1 MMNKQHSLKSAFFKM
16 IIVLGLQV
24 ALILIS
30 ILWLGIHYVQQ
41 EILRHQTLLI
51 EALTEQT
58 ERYLTETEN
67 LITTVGT
74 SLPNFERSKQQYLLA
89 QTRSNYPRLNS
100 LYFINADGYV
110 TIEDTLQHDFS
121 TPLPGLDLSNTPY
134 FRHAQQ
140 SNLTYLSEPFISI
153 ANEKVSLTLAVPI
166 YQQKQFLGV
175 LVGEL
180 NLELLQN
187 TVERVH
193 LDPSTQVFIVA
204 KDGTVIA
211 HPQHVWVQ
219 ERRNLGNLTL
229 VQMGMS
235 GQRGF
240 RIFNENNTWL
250 LGSVATT
257 HNKWVVVTTQPL
269 FIAARS
275 IIMMVLLAALIL
287 GVNLLLLFN
296 MMRSQHTQIVQ
307 PLSMLVEEANVL
319 ANGTYRRLMVE
330 RLGTLQEVISLGRN
344 FDQMVGAVQE
354 RDKALAQRLAETQK
368 AKEEAEKAREA
379 AEAAT
384 RAKTDFLANM
394 SHELRTPLNAIIGY
408 SEILQEDAQAIGED
422 DFVKDLAFINS
433 AGENLLSIVNDLLD
447 ISKIEAGKMTLYPET
462 FDISAVIQEI
472 AQSCNTVMSTNE
484 NQLLVNCPAQIGEA
498 HTDLIKFRQCLMKL
512 IDNAAKFTHEGQV
525 SLTIRSEVADNKDWL
540 ICEVEDNGIGISE
553 EKMGHLFEIF
563 TQADTSTTRQYGG
576 TGLGLAITRNFARLM
591 GGDVF
596 AASEFGQG
604 SIFTL
609 RLPTHINKQE
619 LQPKAIYH
627 TPLKP
632 LPSQGGLVLIAE
644 DNPTEQALLNFYLQQ
659 ANYQVIIAKDG
670 AECVHLAKRY
680 QPDLILLDIL
690 MPKIDGWI
698 ALTELK
704 TNEMLANI
712 PVFIL
717 SMVEGEQR
725 RAQSMGASEFLSK
738 PVQADILL
746 QIIEKY
752 RQYGD

>member
-1 MMNKQHSLKSAFFKM
+1 MKQHSLKSVFIKM
-16 IIVLGLQV
+16 IMVLGIQV

-30 ILWLGIHYVQQ
+30 ILWLGVHYVQQ

-51 EALTEQT
+51 NALTEQT
-58 ERYLTETEN
+58 ERYLAETES
-67 LITTVGT
+67 LITTLGT
-74 SLPNFERSKQQYLLA
+74 SLPNFNQLEQQYLLA
-89 QTRSNYPRLNS
+89 QTRHHYPRLNS

-110 TIEDTLQHDFS
+110 TIEDSLTYELKTS
-121 TPLPGLDLSNTPY
+121 LKGLDLSNTPY
-134 FRHAQQ
+134 FQHAQH
-140 SNLTYLSEPFISI
+140 SKDTYFSEPFISI
-153 ANEKVSLTLAVPI
+153 ANEAVSLTLAVPI
-166 YQQKQFLGV
+166 YQRANQTFLGV

-180 NLELLQN
+180 NLELLQD
-187 TVERVH
+187 TVEQVH

-204 KDGTVIA
+204 KDGTLIA

-250 LGSVATT
+250 LGSVAAT
-257 HNKWVVVTTQPL
+257 HNQWIVVTTQPL

-275 IIMMVLLAALIL
+275 IIMMVLLAGLIL
-287 GVNLLLLFN
+287 SVNLLLLFS
-296 MMRSQHTQIVQ
+296 MMRSQYSQIVQ
-307 PLSMLVEEANVL
+307 PLSILVEEANVL
-319 ANGTYRRLMVE
+319 ASGTYRRLNID
-330 RLGTLQEVISLGRN
+330 RLGTLQEIISLGRN

-368 AKEEAEKAREA
+368 AKEE

-408 SEILQEDAQAIGED
+408 SEILQEDAQLIGED
-422 DFVKDLAFINS
+422 GFVKDLAFINS

-447 ISKIEAGKMTLYPET
+447 ISKIEAGKMTLYLET
-462 FDISAVIQEI
+462 FDISAVIQEL
-472 AQSCNTVMSTNE
+472 AKTSKLVMQENN
-484 NQLLVNCPAQIGEA
+484 NQLTIQCIKNIGEA
-498 HTDLIKFRQCLMKL
+498 HTDLIKFRQCVLKL
-512 IDNAAKFTHEGQV
+512 LDNAAKFTHNGKIK
-525 SLTIRSEVADNKDWL
+525 LTVCTEQYEDKNWL
-540 ICEVEDNGIGISE
+540 ICEVEDDGIGISE
-553 EKMGHLFEIF
+553 EKMEHLFEIF
-563 TQADTSTTRQYGG
+563 TQADSSTTRQYGG

-596 AASEFGQG
+596 VKSELRKG

-609 RLPTHINKQE
+609 RLPIKISIQA
-619 LQPKAIYH
+619 LQQQFICYKA
-627 TPLKP
+627 LKP

-644 DNPTEQALLNFYLQQ
+644 DNPTEQALLNAYLQQ
-659 ANYQVIIAKDG
+659 TDFQVIVAKDG
-670 AECVHLAKRY
+670 SECLHLAKRY

-690 MPKIDGWI
+690 MPKVDGWI

-704 TNEMLANI
+704 NDEILASI

-717 SMVEGEQR
+717 SMLEGEQR
-725 RAQSMGASEFLSK
+725 RARAAGASEFLSK
-738 PVQADILL
+738 PIKADILL
-746 QIIEKY
+746 QTIDKY
-752 RQYGD
+752 RQYDE

>member
-1 MMNKQHSLKSAFFKM
+1 MMNKQHSLRSAFFKM
-16 IIVLGLQV
+16 IMVLGLQV

-58 ERYLTETEN
+58 ERYLTETES
-67 LITTVGT
+67 LITTLGT
-74 SLPNFERSKQQYLLA
+74 SLPNFEQSEQQYLLA
-89 QTRSNYPRLNS
+89 QTRRNYPRLNS
-100 LYFINADGYV
+100 LYFINAEGYV
-110 TIEDTLQHDFS
+110 TIEDSLQHAFK
-121 TPLPGLDLSNTPY
+121 TPLQDLDLSNTPY

-140 SNLTYLSEPFISI
+140 SQQTYFSEPFISI

-166 YQQKQFLGV
+166 YHQRQFLGV

-229 VQMGMS
+229 VQMGIS

-240 RIFNENNTWL
+240 RIFNENSTWL
-250 LGSVATT
+250 LGSVAAT
-257 HNKWVVVTTQPL
+257 HNQWIVVTTQPL

-287 GVNLLLLFN
+287 GVNLLLLFS
-296 MMRSQHTQIVQ
+296 MMRSQHNQIVK
-307 PLSMLVEEANVL
+307 PLSILVEEANVL
-319 ANGTYRRLMVE
+319 ASGTYRRLSVD
-330 RLGTLQEVISLGRN
+330 RLGTLQEVVSLGRN

-368 AKEEAEKAREA
+368 AKEE

-408 SEILQEDAQAIGED
+408 SEILQEDAQAIGEEG
-422 DFVKDLAFINS
+422 FVSDLIFINS
-433 AGENLLSIVNDLLD
+433 AGESLLSIVNDLLD

-462 FDISAVIQEI
+462 FDISAVIQEVAKTSESI
-472 AQSCNTVMSTNE
+472 IVENN
-484 NQLLVNCPAQIGEA
+484 NQLHIDCPSQVGEA
-498 HTDLIKFRQCLMKL
+498 YTDLIKFRQCILKL
-512 IDNAAKFTHEGQV
+512 LDNAAKFTHSGQIELSV
-525 SLTIRSEVADNKDWL
+525 QIENYETKNWL
-540 ICEVEDNGIGISE
+540 VCEIKDNGIGIDE

-563 TQADTSTTRQYGG
+563 TQVDTSTTRQYGG
-576 TGLGLAITRNFARLM
+576 TGLGLAITRHFAHLM
-591 GGDVF
+591 GGDVS
-596 AASEFGQG
+596 AQSELNQG

-609 RLPTHINKQE
+609 RIPTKIDNQK
-619 LQPKAIYH
+619 LQQTDVIYA
-627 TPLKP
+627 PLKP

-659 ANYQVIIAKDG
+659 SECQVIIAKDG
-670 AECVHLAKRY
+670 SECLHLATRY

-698 ALTELK
+698 VLSELK
-704 TNEMLANI
+704 SNETLASI
-712 PVFIL
+712 PVFVL
-717 SMVEGEQR
+717 SMLEGEQR
-725 RAQSMGASEFLSK
+725 RALSMGASEFLSK

-746 QIIEKY
+746 QAIEKY
-752 RQYGD
+752 RQYSD

>member
-1 MMNKQHSLKSAFFKM
+1 MNKQHSLRTAFFQM
-16 IIVLGLQV
+16 IMVLGLQV

-58 ERYLTETEN
+58 ERYLTETES
-67 LITTVGT
+67 LITTLGT
-74 SLPNFERSKQQYLLA
+74 SLPNFEQSKQQYLLA
-89 QTRSNYPRLNS
+89 QTRQNYPRLNS
-100 LYFINADGYV
+100 LYFINAKGYV
-110 TIEDTLQHDFS
+110 TIEDSLQHDFR
-121 TPLPGLDLSNTPY
+121 TPLQDLDLSNTPY
-134 FRHAQQ
+134 FHHAQQ
-140 SNLTYLSEPFISI
+140 SKNTYFSEPFISI

-166 YQQKQFLGV
+166 YHQLEQQFLGV

-229 VQMGMS
+229 VKMSMS

-250 LGSVATT
+250 LGSVAAT
-257 HNKWVVVTTQPL
+257 HNQWIVVTTQPL

-287 GVNLLLLFN
+287 SVNLLLLFS
-296 MMRSQHTQIVQ
+296 MMRSQHTEIVQ

-319 ANGTYRRLMVE
+319 ASGTYRRLSIE

-368 AKEEAEKAREA
+368 AKEEAE
-379 AEAAT
+379 AAT

-408 SEILQEDAQAIGED
+408 SEILQEDAQMIGED
-422 DFVKDLAFINS
+422 GFVNDLAFINS

-447 ISKIEAGKMTLYPET
+447 ISKIEAGKMMLYPET

-472 AQSCNTVMSTNE
+472 ATTSESVISANN
-484 NQLLVNCPAQIGEA
+484 NQLLINCAAQIGEA
-498 HTDLIKFRQCLMKL
+498 HTDLIKFRQCVLKL
-512 IDNAAKFTHEGQV
+512 LDNAAKFTHNGQIIINV
-525 SLTIRSEVADNKDWL
+525 SLEKTESEHSL
-540 ICEVEDNGIGISE
+540 ICEIEDNGIGISE

-563 TQADTSTTRQYGG
+563 TQVDSSTTRQYGG
-576 TGLGLAITRNFARLM
+576 TGLGLAITRNFAQLM
-591 GGDVF
+591 GGDVS
-596 AASEFGQG
+596 AQSKLDIG
-604 SIFTL
+604 SVFTL
-609 RLPTHINKQE
+609 RLPIKIDKQKS
-619 LQPKAIYH
+619 QRQTICH

-632 LPSQGGLVLIAE
+632 LPSQGGLILIAE
-644 DNPTEQALLNFYLQQ
+644 DNPTEQALLTFYLQQ
-659 ANYQVIIAKDG
+659 SECQVIVAKDG
-670 AECVHLAKRY
+670 SECLHLAKRY

-698 ALTELK
+698 ALYELK
-704 TNEMLANI
+704 TNENLASI
-712 PVFIL
+712 PVFVL
-717 SMVEGEQR
+717 SMLEGEQR
-725 RAQSMGASEFLSK
+725 RALSMGASEFLSK

-746 QIIEKY
+746 QTLEKY
-752 RQYGD
+752 RQYAS